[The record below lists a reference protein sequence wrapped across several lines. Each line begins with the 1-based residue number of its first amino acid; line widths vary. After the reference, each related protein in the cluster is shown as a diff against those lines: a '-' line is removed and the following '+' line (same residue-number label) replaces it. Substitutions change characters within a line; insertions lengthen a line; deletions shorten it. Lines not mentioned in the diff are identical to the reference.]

1 MEESTGE
8 AGRQLKARRHRLAV
22 GSASIVGQTLA
33 TKEPVVVNDVTKSD
47 IHHFNPL
54 LPQTRS
60 ELGIPLKAGDEVIGA
75 LDVQSTSTQAFSDE
89 DVQVLQI
96 LADQLAIAIINAR
109 LFQETQQHLAE
120 HQTLHQITTAAASA
134 LSVEEAIRNVV
145 ESIHALRPDEGVLFL
160 VPTEESPNMLRVAA
174 WAGHT
179 PPDPEALKNLRLP
192 VGSGVIGRAAAT
204 LDTIVEDIRSA
215 PNEILGTTNMRSE
228 LATPLVYRGELIGV
242 LDLTSP
248 KPNAYDEHD
257 KVMQRTL
264 ANSLAAIIANIRL
277 LEAVRRHSGELELLY
292 EITAIAASHVDL
304 DVLLNDITAR
314 LQTGFNAQH
323 CGIILANPDGKTG
336 ILAASADAPGA
347 PGSGIV
353 GIEVPLTA
361 PFFQEAIRTQKVVLV
376 NDVDDEEKVGEAR
389 ELLKKRGTKQLLA
402 APLLVRNEV
411 IGMLAMNFPELRHKI
426 GSDEVRILEQIARQ
440 VSSAIEVARLFQQAL
455 QTAERERLVTE
466 ITTKIRASNDPQTIL
481 QTAIEELRRA
491 LRAETTQI
499 MFVDEPEQM

>member
-1 MEESTGE
+1 M
-8 AGRQLKARRHRLAV
+8 
-22 GSASIVGQTLA
+22 
-33 TKEPVVVNDVTKSD
+33 
-47 IHHFNPL
+47 
-54 LPQTRS
+54 
-60 ELGIPLKAGDEVIGA
+60 
-75 LDVQSTSTQAFSDE
+75 
-89 DVQVLQI
+89 
-96 LADQLAIAIINAR
+96 
-109 LFQETQQHLAE
+109 
-120 HQTLHQITTAAASA
+120 
-134 LSVEEAIRNVV
+134 
-145 ESIHALRPDEGVLFL
+145 
-160 VPTEESPNMLRVAA
+160 
-174 WAGHT
+174 
-179 PPDPEALKNLRLP
+179 
-192 VGSGVIGRAAAT
+192 
-204 LDTIVEDIRSA
+204 
-215 PNEILGTTNMRSE
+215 
-228 LATPLVYRGELIGV
+228 
-242 LDLTSP
+242 
-248 KPNAYDEHD
+248 
-257 KVMQRTL
+257 
-264 ANSLAAIIANIRL
+264 
-277 LEAVRRHSGELELLY
+277 RRHSGELELLY